1 MLHLGYIKHIL
12 KYNNWSKSSDH
23 GSVDKFYLHFTS
35 SVMIQ
40 ISRHSPISALTKTNC
55 QRMPPHPKVESFPI
69 KSFDVSQSCYRKL
82 LSSKIFRIF
91 YFFIFVLTVWERIQS
106 YKKCQD
112 IELWRRLEQVMS
124 NHLLWAIKPT
134 QNIWQVVT
142 LIVNGKNMNRIVA
155 TS

>member
-91 YFFIFVLTVWERIQS
+91 FYFFIFVLKV
-106 YKKCQD
+106 
-112 IELWRRLEQVMS
+112 
-124 NHLLWAIKPT
+124 
-134 QNIWQVVT
+134 
-142 LIVNGKNMNRIVA
+142 
-155 TS
+155 